1 MKQILQNLRTGAT
14 EIVDVPSPASVPG
27 HVLIRSQFSL
37 ISLGTEKMLVDFA
50 RAGWFEK
57 ARQQPEKVR
66 MVMDKIRTDGV
77 APTLAAVFNKLE
89 QPIALGYCN
98 VGVVLEVGA
107 GVNAFAPG
115 DRVVSNGKHA
125 EIVRVPANLC
135 TKVPAAVATES
146 AAFTVLGAIGLQG
159 VRLVQPTL
167 GETVVV
173 TGLGLVGLLTVQLLR
188 AHGCRVLGIDF
199 DAHKLALAKSFG
211 AEVVDLAAGQD
222 PVATARTFSRGRG
235 VDAVIIT
242 ASTTSNEPVHQA
254 AVMCRQ
260 RGRIVLVGVTGLE
273 LSRADFYEKELSF
286 QVSCSYG
293 PGRYHSNYE
302 EKGLDYPIGF
312 VRWTEQRNFEA
323 VLDMMAE
330 AKLDVSPLISHRF
343 PVEHADQ
350 AYSVVAER
358 KDALGILL
366 EYPTPESASDGE
378 LRKATI
384 ELPRSETP
392 RAGALAAA
400 LIGSGNYGASVLAP
414 AFKAAGVALDTV
426 VSSAGVSSLH
436 AARKHGFRKASTS
449 VEAAIEGTAD
459 IMVIATRHDSHA
471 RLVQQALAANKHV
484 FVEKPLAL
492 TIAELE
498 QVAAAYTGERLLMVG
513 FNRRFAPHVQR
524 MKQLLASVSEPVAIA
539 MTINAGAIDAGHWTQ
554 DPLVGGGRI
563 LGEGCHFIDL
573 ARFLAGSPI
582 AGFDATALSLT
593 SSAPPDSVAITLR
606 FANGSIATINYLA
619 NGHKAVPKERVEVFA
634 GGRILQLNNY
644 RTLTGFGWRGFTR
657 MKGWRQDKG
666 QKACVA
672 AFVNAVKVGGPAPIA
687 FDELIETSR
696 VTIEIAES
704 LH

>member
-1 MKQILQNLRTGAT
+1 
-14 EIVDVPSPASVPG
+14 
-27 HVLIRSQFSL
+27 
-37 ISLGTEKMLVDFA
+37 
-50 RAGWFEK
+50 
-57 ARQQPEKVR
+57 
-66 MVMDKIRTDGV
+66 
-77 APTLAAVFNKLE
+77 
-89 QPIALGYCN
+89 
-98 VGVVLEVGA
+98 
-107 GVNAFAPG
+107 
-115 DRVVSNGKHA
+115 
-125 EIVRVPANLC
+125 
-135 TKVPAAVATES
+135 
-146 AAFTVLGAIGLQG
+146 
-159 VRLVQPTL
+159 
-167 GETVVV
+167 
-173 TGLGLVGLLTVQLLR
+173 
-188 AHGCRVLGIDF
+188 
-199 DAHKLALAKSFG
+199 
-211 AEVVDLAAGQD
+211 
-222 PVATARTFSRGRG
+222 
-235 VDAVIIT
+235 
-242 ASTTSNEPVHQA
+242 
-254 AVMCRQ
+254 MCRK

-273 LSRADFYEKELSF
+273 LSRADFFEKELTF

-293 PGRYHSNYE
+293 PGRYDPVYE
-302 EKGLDYPIGF
+302 ERGVDYPLGF

-366 EYPTPESASDGE
+366 EYPTSESASDGE
-378 LRKATI
+378 LRNPTI

-426 VSSAGVSSLH
+426 VSSTGVSSLH
-436 AARKHGFRKASTS
+436 AARKHGFRQASTS
-449 VEAAIEGTAD
+449 VAAAFEGTAD

-471 RLVQQALAANKHV
+471 GLVQQALAAKKHV

-524 MKQLLASVSEPVAIA
+524 MKQLLASVKEPVAIA
-539 MTINAGAIDAGHWTQ
+539 MTINAGAIDAGHWTH

-573 ARFLAGSPI
+573 ARFLAGAPI

-593 SSAPPDSVAITLR
+593 SSAPPDNVAITLR
-606 FANGSIATINYLA
+606 FANGSMATINYLA
-619 NGHKAVPKERVEVFA
+619 NGHKSFPKERVEVFA

-644 RTLTGFGWRGFTR
+644 RSLTGFGWRGFTK

-672 AFVNAVKVGGPAPIA
+672 AFVNAVNAGGPAPIA